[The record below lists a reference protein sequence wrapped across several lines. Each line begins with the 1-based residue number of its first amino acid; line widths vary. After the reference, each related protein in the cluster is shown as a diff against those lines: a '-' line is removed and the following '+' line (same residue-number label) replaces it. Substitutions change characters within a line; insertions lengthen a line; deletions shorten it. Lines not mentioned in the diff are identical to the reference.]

1 MNADNQP
8 QSVADDVVVSI
19 DYSLTVNGEV
29 IDSSKEEGP
38 LAFLQGHGNIIPG
51 LERELAGMHVGDNKK
66 VVVAPKDG
74 YGEYD
79 DAAVMEV
86 PRGQFPAEI
95 PLEKGVE
102 LHVTDEDGDS
112 VHAVI
117 VEVREDAVVL
127 DTNHPLADE
136 TLHFDVTVV
145 GLRAATAEE
154 LAHGHVHGDHG
165 HHH

>member
-1 MNADNQP
+1 MSADKQP
-8 QSVADDVVVSI
+8 GMVADDVVVSI
-19 DYSLTVNGEV
+19 EYSLTVNGEV

-38 LAFLQGHGNIIPG
+38 LAFLQGHHNIIPG
-51 LERELAGMHVGDNKK
+51 LERELAGMKVGESKN
-66 VVVAPKDG
+66 VVVAAKDG

-86 PRGQFPAEI
+86 PRDQFPAEI
-95 PLEKGVE
+95 PMEQGIE

-117 VEVREDAVVL
+117 VDVREDTVVL

-136 TLHFDVTVV
+136 ELHFDVKVV
-145 GLRAATAEE
+145 ALRAATSEE